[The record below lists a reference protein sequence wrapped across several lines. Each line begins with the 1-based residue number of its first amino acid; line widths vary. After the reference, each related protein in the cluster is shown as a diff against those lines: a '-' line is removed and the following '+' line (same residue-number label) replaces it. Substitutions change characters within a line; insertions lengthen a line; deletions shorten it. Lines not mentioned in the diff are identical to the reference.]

1 MSSLKKINAAIIG
14 ATGYVGLDLVNILSN
29 HPKVKIKYLCAQ
41 KNIGKRIQYFDK
53 RIKKKLPK
61 ISNINDVNWNTIN
74 IVFTSL
80 PTGESQKLIK
90 KLIQYSNL
98 KFIDLSADFRIN
110 DKNIFKKFYGFEHKA
125 KNLLKDS
132 IYSLSEFVK
141 EKIKK
146 RKIIACPGCYPT
158 SIQIPLIPL
167 LKQKLI
173 KNNNIIIDSKSGYSG
188 AGKNLK
194 LKFKHKNLY
203 SSIQSY
209 GVLNHRH
216 ISEIDQEL
224 FNASG
229 SKVKYTFTPHLIPTF
244 RGLLSGIYVEMK
256 KKITP
261 KKIHNELVKFHRKNH
276 FVKVSTFNKNIGTSN
291 VINSNFC
298 EISVCKVRLKNKIL
312 ILSAID
318 NLIKGAGGQ
327 AVQNMNLIFGFRENL
342 GLK

>member
-53 RIKKKLPK
+53 RIRKKLPK

-194 LKFKHKNLY
+194 LKFKPF
-203 SSIQSY
+203 I
-209 GVLNHRH
+209 
-216 ISEIDQEL
+216 
-224 FNASG
+224 
-229 SKVKYTFTPHLIPTF
+229 F
-244 RGLLSGIYVEMK
+244 RYFKPS
-256 KKITP
+256 
-261 KKIHNELVKFHRKNH
+261 F
-276 FVKVSTFNKNIGTSN
+276 F
-291 VINSNFC
+291 
-298 EISVCKVRLKNKIL
+298 
-312 ILSAID
+312 
-318 NLIKGAGGQ
+318 
-327 AVQNMNLIFGFRENL
+327 
-342 GLK
+342 